1 MNNIYNNNDIFN
13 TKFIFT
19 IQSQIENFIN
29 NYIEQEDDLTFDI
42 IDYLEQLI
50 VPNYY
55 YYLLENVNKPEIY
68 YFNIFIRKTFLPPE
82 NKEEIE
88 KKI

>member
-29 NYIEQEDDLTFDI
+29 NNIEQEDDLTFDI

-55 YYLLENVNKPEIY
+55 Y
-68 YFNIFIRKTFLPPE
+68 
-82 NKEEIE
+82 
-88 KKI
+88 